1 MTYADT
7 TEYLFAQLPMYQR
20 IGKAAYKADLEGTIQ
35 LMDVLGHPELGFKSV
50 HVAGTNGKGSTSHL
64 IASICQD
71 AGLKTGLYTS
81 PHLIDFRE
89 RIRINGEM
97 IPESSVTEFVEHYK
111 IQFEEI
117 GLSFFEW
124 SVGLAFQYFKTEDVD
139 IAIIEVGMGGR
150 LDSTNVIVPEV
161 SVVTNIGLDHTQYL
175 GTSKAVIA
183 KEKAGIFKE
192 GVPVVV
198 GETDSDTKPCFDET
212 ALELGCPLRYA
223 DQDRIDIEEI
233 GLKGNH
239 QIKNAQTAVAAIG
252 ELQMKGWQISS
263 SNIDNGLKNVVEN
276 TGLRGRWEVLNHS
289 PKVIC
294 DVAHNEE
301 GVGYV
306 VEELVKEKSSRQ
318 RIVLGFVDDKNVNK
332 VLSLFPKDAEF
343 YLCQASIPRA
353 MDIDDLSSIAND
365 LSLSFTSFKITKAAY
380 EAALAASEST
390 DLIFVGGSTFVV
402 ADLLTYLS
410 GSS

>member
-1 MTYADT
+1 M
-7 TEYLFAQLPMYQR
+7 
-20 IGKAAYKADLEGTIQ
+20 
-35 LMDVLGHPELGFKSV
+35 
-50 HVAGTNGKGSTSHL
+50 
-64 IASICQD
+64 
-71 AGLKTGLYTS
+71 
-81 PHLIDFRE
+81 
-89 RIRINGEM
+89 
-97 IPESSVTEFVEHYK
+97 
-111 IQFEEI
+111 
-117 GLSFFEW
+117 
-124 SVGLAFQYFKTEDVD
+124 AFQYFKTEDVD